1 MGKTFKEKPGKYK
14 NNRDFQKKQGK
25 KQKGNKSYS
34 PFEDS
39 PEFHDKFAN

>member
-14 NNRDFQKKQGK
+14 GNRDFQKKQKKNKNGK
-25 KQKGNKSYS
+25 SSYS

-39 PEFHDKFAN
+39 PKSHESFAN